1 MFRIFTFKHLSI
13 LTFIVCFIML
23 TGAMLAYLTPVVN
36 TSSDVGIKVPII
48 MYHQISENVNVMGDY
63 AIPLSLLEEDFLYMK
78 NNSITPVS
86 FKQLAEFTKNGTPLP
101 KNPVCITFDD
111 GQKTFIT
118 KVLPLLEKYSFHA
131 NVNIVGSLTVL
142 YTENKDNND
151 KYAYLNTDDLK
162 ILSNHP
168 LVEIG
173 CHTYNLH
180 SLSDRRGAGKL
191 KEESISDYRTVI
203 EKDFE
208 KFNTFYSDATSSAT
222 EIFAY
227 PYGIRND
234 TLQNIITKQGFT
246 VTLTCRESVN
256 ILNKGSSLFELGRF
270 NRPYKISTENFFA
283 KMF

>member
-1 MFRIFTFKHLSI
+1 
-13 LTFIVCFIML
+13 ML
-23 TGAMLAYLTPVVN
+23 TGAMLTYLTPVVN
-36 TSSDVGIKVPII
+36 TSSNVGIKVPII
-48 MYHQISENVNVMGDY
+48 MYHQISENVNVIGDY

-118 KVLPLLEKYSFHA
+118 KVLPLLEKYSFPA

-168 LVEIG
+168 LIEIG

-180 SLSDRRGAGKL
+180 SLSNRRGAGKL
-191 KEESISDYRTVI
+191 KEESISDYRAVI

-234 TLQNIITKQGFT
+234 TLQNIITKKGFT